1 MFDSPRKLVFLL
13 TLCSSL
19 AGTSAVSAQ
28 VVTQDANHRYLDVGG
43 VAKPL
48 IGLSSEYLPHVTRP
62 SHTSDYCTLANYT
75 TCIDTLAASGLNTI
89 QVWLMMEN
97 SAPLSDLNPSVGST
111 GCPALS
117 TLNRTGW
124 NQDDQPF
131 FWRGDN
137 IWNLDRINPTFFT
150 NLNAVLSYAATK
162 NVVVELTLFDA
173 YNGAYCTSPWHAG
186 NNIGTNDGAINIQ
199 FSDRKFFTAFD
210 NDAVNAVD
218 CALSDTTP
226 ANQVARKRQ
235 ITALQWAVQQLN
247 GKTNF
252 YWQLANEPDES
263 PAASTTTSA
272 TALLN
277 WHACMAAKIVQAEA
291 SLPNKHLIGV
301 NFWTNSSLN
310 ALAASANPNIQ
321 IVNSHYSTILCNT
334 PACTSVHTK
343 TFYGAIPML
352 NGFWS
357 TLPNATFG
365 FNETKST
372 TNPSLVTARA
382 EAWEFLLGE
391 GGIYDNYNLNR
402 SDPNTAKV
410 IGYLDYISQFLS
422 PFTLTNFGRSAG
434 TATPGWVTAGLPAYP
449 PATQYSG
456 GDGAGLGNTYWSAM
470 QWTRNQYAL
479 YLHHSLV
486 PDPTG
491 AQFKS
496 YAPCYKATG
505 YQNTLSFAPRIAGGL
520 LLRRVVRARPGGA
533 GGLDRAAVHQQ
544 HQLDGL
550 RLGDPHLA
558 QVPVRP
564 RPAHPALPRRRRT
577 VPGGGLLRRPAGSP
591 GAAQR
596 HADAAGLQP
605 GLLTHR
611 RYA

>member
-1 MFDSPRKLVFLL
+1 
-13 TLCSSL
+13 
-19 AGTSAVSAQ
+19 
-28 VVTQDANHRYLDVGG
+28 
-43 VAKPL
+43 
-48 IGLSSEYLPHVTRP
+48 
-62 SHTSDYCTLANYT
+62 
-75 TCIDTLAASGLNTI
+75 
-89 QVWLMMEN
+89 MMEN

-111 GCPALS
+111 SCPALG

-162 NVVVELTLFDA
+162 NVIVELTLFDA

-186 NNIGTNDGAINIQ
+186 NNIGTNDGATNIQ
-199 FSDRKFFTAFD
+199 FSNRTFFTAFD

-235 ITALQWAVQQLN
+235 VTALQWAVQQLN

-277 WHACMAAKIVQAEA
+277 WHACMASKIVQAES

-334 PACTSVHTK
+334 PGCTSVHTK
-343 TFYGAIPML
+343 SFYGAIPLL
-352 NGFWS
+352 NGYWS
-357 TLPNATFG
+357 TLPNSTFG
-365 FNETKST
+365 FNETKSS
-372 TNPSLVTARA
+372 TNPSLVIGPRRSLGVPARRRGDLRQLQPQPFRPEHRESDRLSRLHRPVPGA
-382 EAWEFLLGE
+382 VHPDQLRALGRH
-391 GGIYDNYNLNR
+391 GDSRLGDR
-402 SDPNTAKV
+402 RAPC
-410 IGYLDYISQFLS
+410 LS
-422 PFTLTNFGRSAG
+422 PGDAVLERDGAAGSARPTGRPRWTRTS
-434 TATPGWVTAGLPAYP
+434 TRSISITAGPRP
-449 PATQYSG
+449 
-456 GDGAGLGNTYWSAM
+456 
-470 QWTRNQYAL
+470 
-479 YLHHSLV
+479 H
-486 PDPTG
+486 G

-505 YQNTLSFAPRIAGGL
+505 YQNTLSFALGSLPGYYYAEWFAPDQVARPPRS
-520 LLRRVVRARPGGA
+520 RRCAPTTSTGRARA
-533 GGLDRAAVHQQ
+533 R
-544 HQLDGL
+544 
-550 RLGDPHLA
+550 
-558 QVPVRP
+558 
-564 RPAHPALPRRRRT
+564 
-577 VPGGGLLRRPAGSP
+577 
-591 GAAQR
+591 
-596 HADAAGLQP
+596 
-605 GLLTHR
+605 
-611 RYA
+611 